1 MLIERH
7 NTHALDS
14 FTNSSLRHS
23 YDLNN
28 SERIKVKKKKIKHI
42 KNTLSKKQIYKIN
55 DILDKY
61 NLLLDSNKNATIKSN
76 KKHKNNEKVKIVQK
90 FENEISKIN
99 KDEKANHN
107 LKRRASIKNSQVKK
121 VNSKDINFNFN
132 SDNFIIS
139 VKNGNEQKNEDKKIY
154 SELIIK
160 LESGKK
166 YFTHALSYKK
176 IDKETRYNNINY
188 VENKIKKKS
197 NNDKRQKLLL
207 YQQMNDPKNLL
218 RKIIK
223 PEISFMTKISKY
235 YGLTDNMFSD
245 LRSTIKNKFCFI
257 SKKIKGVKR
266 FKREKYIPTE
276 KKLFTKKNE
285 KIKKEEEDD
294 KFSTFSSIKTSSSN
308 SIKNTKTKNKTKNKI
323 KSKKNTVKQKTKLKK
338 KNFVKMNSLFTKTRL
353 RAISI
358 HSRRSNN
365 ERSEEKNTGT
375 SRKSLMPLIQNMKN
389 KSLKP
394 NNKLEKQ
401 ALHTNKENRKY
412 SFISGYHDR
421 FLKQNKKEDKDIIS
435 SKSIR
440 DINKFYSPFKNN
452 LLNINKQLDEENNK
466 FNNNSTIKGKD
477 KDKIN
482 HELDFKKFL
491 EEQNLKRKN
500 QIRNFIKSKGMNSY
514 NFFYPKEPSPL
525 LGIFKNKYSVYPS
538 LLLNRKNSTKSDKK
552 NSQKNIK
559 VESLHNQLLTKRS
572 KSYLSFKQIIKEN
585 DEKHINKMHLKEK
598 HYGNERDCPICRTFK
613 YRIEKNDNEN
623 EMNYSKTSKYN
634 KLKSLIKYEG
644 IYSPKSQTNRIN
656 LSDFSLMSRNRNKKN
671 SSQKRNIIFLNESSI
686 IKKNFNALFDYF
698 LQ

>member
-14 FTNSSLRHS
+14 ITNSSLRHS

-28 SERIKVKKKKIKHI
+28 SARIKVKKKKAKHM
-42 KNTLSKKQIYKIN
+42 KNTLPKKQIYKIN
-55 DILDKY
+55 EILDKY
-61 NLLLDSNKNATIKSN
+61 NLLLDSNKSETIKSN
-76 KKHKNNEKVKIVQK
+76 KRHKNNEKVKIVQK
-90 FENEISKIN
+90 LDNEISKIN
-99 KDEKANHN
+99 KDEKENHN
-107 LKRRASIKNSQVKK
+107 IKKGVPIKNSQVKI
-121 VNSKDINFNFN
+121 VNSKDNNFNFN
-132 SDNFIIS
+132 SHNFVSSI
-139 VKNGNEQKNEDKKIY
+139 KNGNEQKNEDKKIY
-154 SELIIK
+154 SDLITK
-160 LESGKK
+160 LEGGKK
-166 YFTHALSYKK
+166 NFTYALTYRK

-188 VENKIKKKS
+188 VENKIKKKQ
-197 NNDKRQKLLL
+197 NNDKKQKLLL
-207 YQQMNDPKNLL
+207 YQQMNDSKNLL

-223 PEISFMTKISKY
+223 PEISFITKISKY
-235 YGLTDNMFSD
+235 YCMSDNSLMFSD
-245 LRSTIKNKFCFI
+245 LRSTIKNKLCFI

-266 FKREKYIPTE
+266 FKRERYISTE
-276 KKLFTKKNE
+276 RKMFTKKNE
-285 KIKKEEEDD
+285 KIKKNEEDD

-308 SIKNTKTKNKTKNKI
+308 SINNTKTKNKTKKRL
-323 KSKKNTVKQKTKLKK
+323 KSRKNTVKQKGKLNK
-338 KNFVKMNSLFTKTRL
+338 KNFAKMNSLFPKTRI

-365 ERSEEKNTGT
+365 ERSEEKNTGG
-375 SRKSLMPLIQNMKN
+375 SRKSLMPIIQHMKN
-389 KSLKP
+389 KNLKH
-394 NNKLEKQ
+394 NKKLEKQ
-401 ALHTNKENRKY
+401 ALHTNKTNRKY
-412 SFISGYHDR
+412 SFISGYHER
-421 FLKQNKKEDKDIIS
+421 FLKQNKKEEKDIIS

-452 LLNINKQLDEENNK
+452 LLNINKQLEVENNK
-466 FNNNSTIKGKD
+466 LNNNSTIKGTD

-482 HELDFKKFL
+482 HELDFKKFI
-491 EEQNLKRKN
+491 EEQDLKRKN

-538 LLLNRKNSTKSDKK
+538 LMLNRKNSMNSEEKRSHKK
-552 NSQKNIK
+552 IK
-559 VESLHNQLLTKRS
+559 VESLHNNLLTKRS

-613 YRIEKNDNEN
+613 YKIEKKDNEN

-634 KLKSLIKYEG
+634 KLKSLGKYAG
-644 IYSPKSQTNRIN
+644 IFSPKSQKRRIN
-656 LSDFSLMSRNRNKKN
+656 LNDFSLLSRNKNN
-671 SSQKRNIIFLNESSI
+671 SSQKKNIVFQNESSL